1 VLLTSEAQQN
11 AARAYRARVLETA
24 QEEFPYKPMSNTE
37 YLETIE
43 KLDLTQERAGVW
55 LGLSP
60 RQGQR
65 YGNGEAEIPGPV
77 AKLLRL
83 VDKMKIELR
92 KVQ

>member
-1 VLLTSEAQQN
+1 VKKKKLSAAQ
-11 AARAYRARVLETA
+11 AYRARVIETA
-24 QEEFPYKPMSNTE
+24 QDEFPYKPMAIEE
-37 YLETIE
+37 YLTTIE
-43 KLDLTQERAGVW
+43 KLGLTQERAGIW

-65 YGNGEAEIPGPV
+65 YGTGEAEIPGPV

-83 VDKMKIELR
+83 VRDTKIELR